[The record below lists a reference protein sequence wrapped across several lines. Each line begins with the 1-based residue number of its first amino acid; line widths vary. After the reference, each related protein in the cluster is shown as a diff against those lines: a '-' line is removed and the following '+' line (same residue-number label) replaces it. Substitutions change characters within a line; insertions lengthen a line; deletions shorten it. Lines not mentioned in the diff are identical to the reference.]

1 MCSEYLFLGT
11 KLILRIP
18 RESLQELVQIHV
30 CLVQREET
38 VQDEVIDSASAMGT
52 SGVTKVTL
60 HGMR

>member
-1 MCSEYLFLGT
+1 MGGDVV
-11 KLILRIP
+11 